1 LKNWARSKSL
11 FTYAS
16 EFLNYVD
23 LEDIID
29 DQDFTSLHRI
39 ILGLTCRNLKE
50 EIQEHPEIINATDTM
65 SRTPLWWATHI
76 GDVVSSEIL
85 LSFGADPSKGDFE
98 KFGPL
103 HNSAWPSSK
112 SLVEMLLN
120 CGVEVNAVTADERT
134 SLHLCYSNDD
144 VDAARILLDHGAD
157 CNARDNMGRTPLH
170 RCATDNSYLFAE
182 FLLQR
187 GADQNIADKDGG
199 RPWQTAVKHLAAR
212 VLRVLSRHGCHFTDT
227 ERDLSTVLHIAARY
241 GDMAVA
247 QTLKEIDLSHI
258 DADATDKYGFTAEDD
273 LELRYHG
280 DRLQLGWP
288 VCSAESYAALEDLIA
303 HVRASNRRVHE
314 VADSDGDTDDEE
326 RSYSDGGTEDEEER
340 SYSNGDTEDEEERSF
355 EDAREEWE
363 SPCPHEDLHGEPH
376 DTNILSTPKGS

>member
-1 LKNWARSKSL
+1 M
-11 FTYAS
+11 YAP
-16 EFLNYVD
+16 EVLNYVD

-39 ILGLTCRNLKE
+39 ILGLTSRNLKE
-50 EIQEHPEIINATDTM
+50 EIQEHPEIINAADTM
-65 SRTPLWWATHI
+65 SRTPLWWATFT
-76 GDVVSSEIL
+76 GDITSSEIL
-85 LSFGADPSKGDFE
+85 LSSGADPSKGDYE
-98 KFGPL
+98 KFTPL
-103 HNSAWPSSK
+103 HNSALRSSVR
-112 SLVEMLLN
+112 LVEMLLD
-120 CGVEVNAVTADERT
+120 CGVDMNAVGGDAKTP
-134 SLHLCYSNDD
+134 LHFCYSNND
-144 VDAARILLDHGAD
+144 VDVVRILLDHGAD
-157 CNARDNMGRTPLH
+157 CNARDNPGRTPLYN
-170 RCATDNSYLFAE
+170 CAMENSDLVAE
-182 FLLQR
+182 LLLQR
-187 GADQNIADKDGG
+187 GADPNIADEEGYY
-199 RPWQTAVKHLAAR
+199 PWQRTVTNSAAQ
-212 VLRVLSRHGCHFTDT
+212 VLRVLSRHGCRFSDT
-227 ERDLSTVLHIAARY
+227 GPDLSTVLHLAARY

-340 SYSNGDTEDEEERSF
+340 SYSDGDTEDEEERSF

-376 DTNILSTPKGS
+376 VTNILSTPKGS